1 VLVNDGPKMLSFRT
15 EKALTEALVHH
26 LRQVSCPWGRVRV
39 AREFFYHRGRTDVV
53 ALTSAGR
60 VLAFEAKLKD
70 WREALHQAYR
80 NSCFAH
86 GTYVVLPK
94 SAAELAH
101 RYSAEFQSLDVGL
114 CVVSRNAL
122 EILCEAETLNPIQPW
137 LSRLAAA
144 RAMSQCR
151 L

>member
-1 VLVNDGPKMLSFRT
+1 
-15 EKALTEALVHH
+15 
-26 LRQVSCPWGRVRV
+26 
-39 AREFFYHRGRTDVV
+39 VV

-80 NSCFAH
+80 NSCFAN

-101 RYSAEFQSLDVGL
+101 HTAQSFKALMSVSAWFQEMPWKFYV
-114 CVVSRNAL
+114 
-122 EILCEAETLNPIQPW
+122 TL
-137 LSRLAAA
+137 R
-144 RAMSQCR
+144 R
-151 L
+151 